1 MAQRV
6 KSATVFEDK
15 SFPLSCRRHESH
27 GPARPHSHEFHE
39 LVVILAG
46 RGRHLTDVET
56 HDIAAGDV
64 FVIRGDMVHGYAD
77 TDQMTLV
84 NILYNPRPLGLP
96 LAELRDVPGY
106 HALFRVEPRL
116 RAAGRFRNRM
126 RLSEEELA
134 EASGMIYR
142 LQEEMERKRP
152 GYRFMACVHLMNL
165 IGFLSRCY
173 SRELQPSFRPLLKM
187 GEVLSFIECHYRE
200 PISIRQLTKIA
211 GMSEST
217 LMRTFQRVMK
227 RSPIDHV
234 IRVRVSRACDLLR
247 QPEARVTEVAFETG
261 FQDSNYFSR
270 QFKKITGAT
279 PREFRARHN
288 GTRRT

>member
-1 MAQRV
+1 MAGRV
-6 KSATVFEDK
+6 KASQVFEDK
-15 SFPLSCRRHESH
+15 SFPLACLRCESH
-27 GPARPHSHEFHE
+27 GPAGPHSHEFHE

-46 RGRHLTDVET
+46 RGRHVTDVET
-56 HDIAAGDV
+56 YDIEAGDV
-64 FVIRGDMVHGYAD
+64 FVIRGEMAHGYAD
-77 TDQMTLV
+77 TDRMTLV

-116 RAAGRFRNRM
+116 RAAGRFQNRM
-126 RLSEEELA
+126 RLPEEELA
-134 EASGMIYR
+134 EASGMIFR
-142 LQEEMERKRP
+142 LQEEMERKQS

-173 SRELQPSFRPLLKM
+173 SRGPQPSFRPLLKM

-227 RSPIDHV
+227 HSPIGHV
-234 IRVRVSRACDLLR
+234 IRVRVSRACDLLQR
-247 QPEARVTEVAFETG
+247 PEARITEVAFETG

-279 PREFRARHN
+279 PREFRARTLA
-288 GTRRT
+288 GRRA